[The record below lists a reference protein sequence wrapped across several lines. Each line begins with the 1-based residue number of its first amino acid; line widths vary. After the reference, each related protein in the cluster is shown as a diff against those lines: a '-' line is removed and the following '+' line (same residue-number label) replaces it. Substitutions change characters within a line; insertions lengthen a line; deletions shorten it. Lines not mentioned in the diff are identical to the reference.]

1 MKPISEFVV
10 QMDAAESE
18 LKKTVLAAF
27 KSIDEAKAVFID
39 SYNTARVAMETDVAQ
54 REQSLRDTVAK
65 AVEALNGDG
74 EAATS
79 LPPAP
84 QIVTEPKDTP

>member
-39 SYNTARVAMETDVAQ
+39 SKVTAILAPSAFAGATCQ
-54 REQSLRDTVAK
+54 I
-65 AVEALNGDG
+65 G
-74 EAATS
+74 E
-79 LPPAP
+79 
-84 QIVTEPKDTP
+84 